1 MPRKATPV
9 VVLTI
14 TELCERWRC
23 TRHSVLDKIHAGEL
37 KAFRIGKRTYRVA
50 LAEVLRVE
58 QVGEQAA

>member
-1 MPRKATPV
+1 MPREAKAV

-14 TELCERWRC
+14 TELCHRWRC

-50 LAEVLRVE
+50 LAEVLRI
-58 QVGEQAA
+58 EQADGQAA